1 MAIYSRKQ
9 SHSIRDLAVLV
20 VLFALL
26 IGFAAFTFSRQAEVG
41 RSDRGPAFSTHSSA
55 PTGVKA
61 LALWLDALGYRT
73 SNLEYSAFNV
83 PAAANLLVVVGP
95 QVHFEP
101 ADALLLATWVSNG
114 GTLVVAVDDGFNGL
128 LTTLGATI
136 APLPGPAAP
145 SLRQPFFNRPPLV
158 DPLPP
163 VYAGISS
170 PPRNAVVHLAVETSP
185 GVTVPTLV
193 SVRFGRGKFYLTTH
207 VDAFTNAGLR
217 NPANAA
223 LVYNLLRDVPAG
235 GQILFDEYHHGFS
248 QPPEPGRLLFRSP
261 WGWALLYAAGIVL
274 AFMALNG
281 RAFGAPLPL
290 ADARPRRSTAEYV
303 TSLANLLRRARQRG
317 PIAQHYHDELKRRL
331 ARPYRINP
339 AQGDLAFTREL
350 ARYREI
356 DPDAL
361 FELLKSLNRDPSGER
376 ELVRLVAEAD
386 RWLK

>member
-1 MAIYSRKQ
+1 MTSNLANKGRSA
-9 SHSIRDLAVLV
+9 RDLVVLV
-20 VLFALL
+20 ALFALL
-26 IGFAAFTFSRQAEVG
+26 IGFATFVFSRQAEAG
-41 RSDRGPAFSTHSSA
+41 QSGQAPAFSTHSSA
-55 PTGVKA
+55 PYGVKA

-73 SNLEYSAFNV
+73 GNLEYSAFDV
-83 PAAANLLVVVGP
+83 PAAANLLVIVEP
-95 QVHFEP
+95 QVP
-101 ADALLLATWVSNG
+101 LGSTDGALLTAWVMDG
-114 GTLVVAVDDGFNGL
+114 GTLVVAADNNFSGL
-128 LTTLGATI
+128 SSALGVTFANL
-136 APLPGPAAP
+136 AQPAAP
-145 SLRQPFFNRPPLV
+145 GVRQPFFDRPPLV

-163 VYAGISS
+163 VNATLSLA
-170 PPRNAVVHLAVETSP
+170 RKDAVVHLAVETSP
-185 GVTVPTLV
+185 GTVAPTLV
-193 SVRFGRGKFYLTTH
+193 TYRLGRGKVYLTTH
-207 VDAFTNAGLR
+207 VNAFTNAGLR
-217 NPANAA
+217 NRANAV
-223 LVYNLLRDVPAG
+223 LIYNLLRDVPPG
-235 GQILFDEYHHGFS
+235 GQVLFDEYHHGYVE
-248 QPPEPGRLLFRSP
+248 PPESGRLLFRSP

-303 TSLANLLRRARQRG
+303 ASMANLLRRARQRG

-356 DPDAL
+356 DQDAL
-361 FELLKSLNRDPSGER
+361 FELLKGLNRDPSGER

>member
-1 MAIYSRKQ
+1 MTTSHAKQ
-9 SHSIRDLAVLV
+9 SYSARDLLVLV

-26 IGFAAFTFSRQAEVG
+26 VGFAAFTFARQAEA
-41 RSDRGPAFSTHSSA
+41 DQANQAPPFSTHSSA
-55 PTGVKA
+55 PSGTKA
-61 LALWLDALGYRT
+61 LALWLDALGYQT
-73 SNLEYSAFNV
+73 SNLEYSAFSI
-83 PAAANLLVVVGP
+83 PAAATLLVVVEP
-95 QVHFEP
+95 WISFKP
-101 ADALLLATWVSNG
+101 ADAALLTTWVQAG
-114 GTLVVAVDDGFNGL
+114 GTLVVAADGKYRSLPAAF
-128 LTTLGATI
+128 GATI
-136 APLPGPAAP
+136 FTLAEPAAP
-145 SLRQPFFNRPPLV
+145 SVRQPFFNRPPLA
-158 DPLPP
+158 DPLPL
-163 VYAGISS
+163 VYDRIDLT
-170 PPRNAVVHLAVETSP
+170 RQDAVVHLAVETAP
-185 GVTVPTLV
+185 GLTAPTLV
-193 SVRFGRGKFYLTTH
+193 SFRLGQGKVYLTTH

-223 LVYNLLRDVPAG
+223 LVYNLLRDVPPG
-235 GQILFDEYHHGFS
+235 GQILFDEYHHGFTE
-248 QPPEPGRLLFRSP
+248 PPETGRLLFRSP
-261 WGWALLYAAGIVL
+261 WGWALLYAAGIIL

-303 TSLANLLRRARQRG
+303 ASMANLLRRARQRG

-356 DPDAL
+356 DQDAL
-361 FELLKSLNRDPSGER
+361 FELLKGLNRDPSGER